1 MEFWFFVYYMDKL
14 LSCLDVHLH
23 WHISQTSSVPYVQK
37 CRDRNVPW
45 PNRPRPKRLRPKW
58 LRPKRPDRIG
68 QTEWSCTRFLHP
80 YESNFPFIPVLSTRI
95 IRAPLLPG
103 RHCRVSI
110 PETQTCLHVLFLL
123 SAYNTIHTT
132 PGTTTLVTGGTR
144 SPARTKSV
152 VRGPVLKITL
162 AWSMSTH

>member
-1 MEFWFFVYYMDKL
+1 MVILPRYSSTLTIFTNF
-14 LSCLDVHLH
+14 
-23 WHISQTSSVPYVQK
+23 ISSLCTEMSRPKYPVTETA
-37 CRDRNVPW
+37 R
-45 PNRPRPKRLRPKW
+45 PNRPDRNGSDRNGS
-58 LRPKRPDRIG
+58 DRIG

-132 PGTTTLVTGGTR
+132 PGTTSLVTAGTR

-162 AWSMSTH
+162 A

>member
-1 MEFWFFVYYMDKL
+1 MFIYINTFHKL
-14 LSCLDVHLH
+14 HQFLMYRNVVTEMSC
-23 WHISQTSSVPYVQK
+23 
-37 CRDRNVPW
+37 DRNGQTESA
-45 PNRPRPKRLRPKW
+45 RPKRLRPKW

-132 PGTTTLVTGGTR
+132 PGTTSLVTAGTR

-162 AWSMSTH
+162 A